1 MAKFWTTLLC
11 FSFVEFR
18 VSYLDFYVGLFFSP
32 FRLIDS
38 FAPTHKISF
47 SVQVI
52 TVLEGTCVVLTRL
65 SFLFSNT
72 LCFALLVVCLGRE
85 TRKEKKKKRKDDEDT
100 RERKRFALC
109 LSLFVVARTFF
120 LLSHHI

>member
-1 MAKFWTTLLC
+1 M
-11 FSFVEFR
+11 
-18 VSYLDFYVGLFFSP
+18 
-32 FRLIDS
+32 IDS
-38 FAPTHKISF
+38 FATLKISF
-47 SVQVI
+47 SVRVI

-120 LLSHHI
+120 LLSQHI